1 MDDVWVSLD
10 HSLDRAA
17 LMLPTQAF
25 GVLLWTIFNGG
36 QAPYADK
43 SDVEIRQLKVVLPL
57 PAAVR
62 PP

>member
-1 MDDVWVSLD
+1 
-10 HSLDRAA
+10 
-17 LMLPTQAF
+17 MLPTQAF